1 MSYGESLPDQV
12 DRVANLSDAQADIF
26 GDIRE
31 LYRERTTI
39 ERDYAAKLMTLAQK
53 AVEKKNKK
61 MALAVVGDEPSKQW
75 NDDTLVESTLEN
87 AYSKIIASCVNSQQ
101 EHLSLAD
108 ALNVQVVGQVQ
119 FYQKVLADT
128 DRIYNDRSKLSQA
141 LIRILALQ
149 SKIKYDEE
157 CAEVETYRQ
166 KQERAQDD
174 KHSSRAAKQYQQ
186 QIVDMHNA
194 KNLYII
200 STAVANNVKDRL
212 FTEDL
217 ARIENQ
223 HQHLQSNYITNVVT
237 VLQHAQAL
245 QLSHY
250 DVLKNQASVV
260 GVALADIN
268 SKKDQALFIEH
279 NLRPFTSPADWNFEP
294 CASHYDTAEVNV
306 EGGAKIFLQNKLQ
319 RSRAK
324 LLELKPLLEEKRRE
338 AEQAMSFVDAGSGNP
353 SSGSV
358 DAIDGLLDAQHQ
370 VSLYESSQSI
380 LETEIRIIETALGG
394 DEGSQRPH
402 SFKSSSFT
410 IPTECGYCATS
421 IWGLSK
427 QGKTC
432 KACGLSVHSKCELK
446 VAADCSGARG
456 VRQKVTDSE
465 SVSGSSPTLSR
476 SSSRREAAFCSTR
489 IEDLTLTCSPASS
502 TVLPTASS
510 FTQSTTLTIPEAEF
524 PIVRVIY
531 DFTPT
536 SPFELAVHEGATVR
550 VVEEDDGSGWVKVV
564 DEGGGRGLVPAS
576 YIEAAGT
583 TPAPISGAG
592 HSIGSGQF
600 VRGLY
605 DYQSQGP
612 DELDVSE
619 GARIELT
626 SGASGGRNYA
636 DGWWEGID
644 ALGRKGIFPS
654 NYVSAH
660 FPLIG
665 LVG

>member
-12 DRVANLSDAQADIF
+12 DLVANLSDAQADIF

-31 LYRERTTI
+31 LYRERVTI
-39 ERDYAAKLMTLAQK
+39 ERDYAAKLMALAQK

-87 AYSKIIASCVNSQQ
+87 AYSKIIASFVNSQQ
-101 EHLSLAD
+101 EHMSLAD
-108 ALNVQVVGQVQ
+108 ALNVQVVAVLTSLARKNEGHRKKQAQ

-128 DRIYNDRSKLSQA
+128 DRSYSDRSKC
-141 LIRILALQ
+141 
-149 SKIKYDEE
+149 KIKYDEE

-166 KQERAQDD
+166 KQERAHDD

-200 STAVANNVKDRL
+200 STATANNVKDRL

-245 QLSHY
+245 QLSHQ
-250 DVLKNQASVV
+250 DALKNQASVV
-260 GVALADIN
+260 VVALTEIN

-279 NLRPFTSPADWNFEP
+279 NLRPFDSPTDWSFEP
-294 CASHYDTAEVNV
+294 CAAHYDTAEVSV

-353 SSGSV
+353 SSGSI

-370 VSLYESSQSI
+370 VALYETSQSI
-380 LETEIRIIETALGG
+380 LETEIRIIETSLDG

-446 VAADCSGARG
+446 VAAECSGVRG
-456 VRQKVTDSE
+456 VRQKATDSE

-476 SSSRREAAFCSTR
+476 SSSR
-489 IEDLTLTCSPASS
+489 ASS
-502 TVLPTASS
+502 TVIQPTASS
-510 FTQSTTLTIPEAEF
+510 FTQSTTHTIPEAES
-524 PIVRVIY
+524 PVVRVIY
-531 DFTPT
+531 HFTPT
-536 SPFELAVHEGATVR
+536 SPFELAVHEGAVVR

-576 YIEAAGT
+576 YIEAADA
-583 TPAPISGAG
+583 TPAPDSGAG
-592 HSIGSGQF
+592 DTIGSGQF
-600 VRGLY
+600 VCGLY

-654 NYVSAH
+654 NYVK
-660 FPLIG
+660 P
-665 LVG
+665 V

>member
-1 MSYGESLPDQV
+1 MPRLTSLSTARRLLP
-12 DRVANLSDAQADIF
+12 RFENSN
-26 GDIRE
+26 
-31 LYRERTTI
+31 RERATI
-39 ERDYAAKLMTLAQK
+39 ERDYAAKLMALAQQ
-53 AVEKKNKK
+53 AW
-61 MALAVVGDEPSKQW
+61 GDEPSKQW
-75 NDDTLVESTLEN
+75 NDDTLMQSTLEN
-87 AYSKIIASCVNSQQ
+87 AYSKIIASFVNSQQ

-108 ALNVQVVGQVQ
+108 DLSVQVVGVLTSLARKNEGHRKKQAQ

-128 DRIYNDRSKLSQA
+128 DRIYGDRS
-141 LIRILALQ
+141 
-149 SKIKYDEE
+149 KYDEE

-194 KNLYII
+194 KNLYIM
-200 STAVANNVKDRL
+200 STTIANNVKDRL

-217 ARIENQ
+217 ARIEN
-223 HQHLQSNYITNVVT
+223 SNYITNVVT

-245 QLSHY
+245 QLSHH
-250 DVLKNQASVV
+250 DALKNQASVV
-260 GVALADIN
+260 GVALTEIN
-268 SKKDQALFIEH
+268 SKKDQAVFIEH
-279 NLRPFTSPADWNFEP
+279 NLRPFASPTDWSFEP
-294 CASHYDTAEVNV
+294 CASHYDTRSMSKVAPRF
-306 EGGAKIFLQNKLQ
+306 FLQNKLQ

-324 LLELKPLLEEKRRE
+324 LQELKPLLEEKSKFKDFDYGNAHRPALSPPTCIRE
-338 AEQAMSFVDAGSGNP
+338 RGGASN
-353 SSGSV
+353 
-358 DAIDGLLDAQHQ
+358 GLLDAQHQ
-370 VSLYESSQSI
+370 VALYETSQSI
-380 LETEIRIIETALGG
+380 LETEIRIIETALG
-394 DEGSQRPH
+394 
-402 SFKSSSFT
+402 SSSFT

-446 VAADCSGARG
+446 LF
-456 VRQKVTDSE
+456 T
-465 SVSGSSPTLSR
+465 PTLSR
-476 SSSRREAAFCSTR
+476 SSSRGEAAFCSTR
-489 IEDLTLTCSPASS
+489 IGDLTLTCSPASS

-510 FTQSTTLTIPEAEF
+510 FTQSTILTIPEAEF
-524 PIVRVIY
+524 PVVRVVY

-536 SPFELAVHEGATVR
+536 SPFELAVHEGASVR

-564 DEGGGRGLVPAS
+564 DEDGGRGLVPAS
-576 YIEAAGT
+576 YIEAADA
-583 TPAPISGAG
+583 TPAPEPGAEQ
-592 HSIGSGQF
+592 STGSGQF

-605 DYQSQGP
+605 DYRC
-612 DELDVSE
+612 SE

-665 LVG
+665 LDG